1 MVICDMCGAEVDEFL
16 EAIVEGVS
24 MSVCEKC
31 SKYGEVVA
39 IKPKIFSSSAKK
51 VERRE
56 SEPTEVI
63 VDNYAALVMKGRE
76 KKGFRQ
82 NELAKALGEKVSVI
96 EGVEAGRFKPSL
108 VLAKKFELVLGID
121 LVNSYKEVKGEKR
134 INFRDKS
141 LTIGDVVR
149 SKDE

>member
-16 EAIVEGVS
+16 DAIVEGVS

-39 IKPKIFSSSAKK
+39 LKPKIFSIKK
-51 VERRE
+51 VEKK
-56 SEPTEVI
+56 EPEQTELI
-63 VDNYAALVMKGRE
+63 VDNYAELIRKGRE
-76 KKGFRQ
+76 RKGFKQ
-82 NELAKALGEKVSVI
+82 NELAKALGEKESVI
-96 EGVEAGRFKPSL
+96 QGVEAGRFKPGL

-121 LVNSYKEVKGEKR
+121 LVNSYKEVKEGKKL
-134 INFRDKS
+134 NLRDKS

-149 SKDE
+149 AKDE